1 MLLKINKLGKRFGG
15 LVAVNALDFTVK
27 EGDIFGLIG
36 PNGAGKSTVMNMI
49 DGSLRPTDGKILFSG
64 KDITRLPP
72 HSRAKMGIARV
83 FQPNIL
89 FPDISVL
96 TNIMIGLHAR
106 TATRFW
112 TYFLGFKSGIEHQ
125 EKLLHENAEDILNLV
140 GLYDEKD
147 KDAASLPHASQR
159 VLCLAIALA
168 INPVL
173 LLLDEPVTGMTT
185 EEVTSMLT
193 VVRDLRDK
201 RGITCII
208 VEHNMKAMMSL
219 CDRMVTINYGQKIAE
234 GSPLDVSKNPYVIE
248 AYLGKRED
256 AV

>member
-1 MLLKINKLGKRFGG
+1 LLEISNLGKRFGG
-15 LVAVNALDFTVK
+15 LVAVDALNFNVDK
-27 EGDIFGLIG
+27 GEIFGLIG

-49 DGSLRPTDGKILFSG
+49 DGSLQPSDGRVIFNGENIIQLA
-64 KDITRLPP
+64 P
-72 HSRAKMGIARV
+72 HRRAQKGIARV

-89 FPDISVL
+89 FPDLSVL
-96 TNIMIGLHAR
+96 TNVMIGLHSSAG
-106 TATRFW
+106 TRFW
-112 TYFLGFKSGIEHQ
+112 TYFLGLKGSIKRREHQ
-125 EKLLHENAEDILNLV
+125 LYEKAEDILNLV

-159 VLCLAIALA
+159 ALCLAIALA
-168 INPVL
+168 IDPVL
-173 LLLDEPVTGMTT
+173 LLMDEPLSGMTA
-185 EEVTSMLT
+185 EEVASMLT
-193 VVRDLRDK
+193 VVRNLRDK
-201 RGITCII
+201 KGITCII

-234 GSPLDVSKNPYVIE
+234 GSPTDVSKNPDVIE